1 MLHNKDGSMLLCH
14 LVFPI
19 SHDIFKI
26 AYLLQI
32 ARLVEAEQELLSN
45 NLCRKLQKATAE
57 KVDLEY
63 QLTRS
68 TSSRSSRSGSLSLTG
83 TSILFY

>member
-1 MLHNKDGSMLLCH
+1 MAPCMFAAKS
-14 LVFPI
+14 PI
-19 SHDIFKI
+19 IRDDNTFIFD
-26 AYLLQI
+26 YLSQV

-68 TSSRSSRSGSLSLTG
+68 TSSRSSRSGSLSLSG
-83 TSILFY
+83 TLKY